1 MLELHTLQN
10 CPPAAAS
17 ASRALAENP
26 LSATLNL
33 LLHPPQPPTR
43 EIFQNRPAENG
54 GFWRVPLLFF
64 IRGTQTAKI
73 AHFLPFKNLLI
84 APPPPPAPQR
94 YNRDKA
100 KRSGGRLEMAV
111 IPEELTN
118 PKPTPSHVIL
128 RASFVLL
135 MTFLAL
141 SVLAPFVNA
150 AHFSASIQRALE
162 ASLGRRVSFE
172 KVYYR
177 LLPVP
182 GFSLENVTIAEDPRW
197 GLEPFSYMDG
207 LEARLRI
214 DKLLLGQIRFAS
226 LRLIDPKLN
235 MVKRDD
241 GAWNIVDFVSR
252 MSAPRAM
259 PLNLIPAIQ
268 VSSGRLDFKLGTR
281 KTTFY
286 VTDADIS
293 IYPERSGRV
302 VMNFSGS
309 PARTDRAGNGFGSM
323 RGSLNWLVTTQS
335 SPSNQVEADVTLE
348 PSNFSELATL
358 IQGQDIGVHG
368 TISSRA
374 HIAGPLSAL
383 QVAGTLRLQD
393 VHRWDLLPSS
403 GDDWRVPYEGRIDML
418 AHRLD
423 LRTLPP
429 HPGEA
434 MPAAL
439 EVKVN
444 DFMTKPAWTLMTSF
458 NNAPVQSLL
467 PLFRRMGFGVPSG
480 VALSGS
486 INGVVGY
493 SNTSGLAGEVS
504 IHDAVATLPNIP
516 PISAAGAD
524 LKILPDALHLEPATL
539 ETTGGGT
546 MQVGG
551 EYHWDNQRLAA
562 AITVNNV
569 HVQTLKNTAQA
580 WFGEPPALAAFSD
593 GSDGVITGEL
603 QYDNSGG
610 AAGGWSGEFEFSNAT
625 LSAVGVATPLLQAQ
639 GKLLFTPTSL
649 DVPHFT
655 ATWAQNNL
663 AGNYHFNQSVK
674 NIKGAEVH
682 HSGVSE
688 RLHLELEA
696 AGLEQIVAALEPAWR
711 EPGLLA
717 RLPFTKRSVPSWM
730 AARNMEGDIAI
741 NHFIVNE
748 NDLGPLNTRFA
759 WQGVNLQLS
768 GLQILSPDVSL
779 RASGTVNLAAR
790 APNARFKG
798 SINGYRWGGGTVD
811 AQGQVESSGA
821 GIDALRSLH
830 AVGSFSGTGLSLS
843 LNEDFDKVSGNLEL
857 SFAAGWPKLHLSKV
871 QAFQPNDDWSGEA
884 LSNSDG
890 QLIFDLG
897 NGDRQL
903 HIVSLLAPSS
913 PPVAPAAVAQ
923 K

>member
-1 MLELHTLQN
+1 
-10 CPPAAAS
+10 
-17 ASRALAENP
+17 
-26 LSATLNL
+26 
-33 LLHPPQPPTR
+33 
-43 EIFQNRPAENG
+43 
-54 GFWRVPLLFF
+54 
-64 IRGTQTAKI
+64 
-73 AHFLPFKNLLI
+73 
-84 APPPPPAPQR
+84 
-94 YNRDKA
+94 
-100 KRSGGRLEMAV
+100 MAV
-111 IPEELTN
+111 IPQEITN

-128 RASFVLL
+128 RASVVFL

-141 SVLAPFVNA
+141 SIVAPFVNA
-150 AHFSASIQRALE
+150 AHFSASVQRALE

-182 GFSLENVTIAEDPRW
+182 GFSLENVTIHEDPRY

-235 MVKRDD
+235 LVKRDD
-241 GAWNIVDFVSR
+241 GAWNVVEFVSR

-293 IYPERSGRV
+293 IYPARSGRV

-323 RGSLNWLVTTQS
+323 RGTLNWLVAAQS
-335 SPSNQVEADVTLE
+335 QLEADVTLE

-383 QVAGTLRLQD
+383 QVTGTLRLQD

-423 LRTLPP
+423 LRTLPA

-458 NNAPVQSLL
+458 IKAPVESLL
-467 PLFRRMGFGVPSG
+467 PLFRRMGFGVPAG

-524 LKILPDALHLEPATL
+524 LKILPDALHLDPATL

-551 EYHWDNQRLAA
+551 EYHWDRQRLAA

-580 WFGEPPALAAFSD
+580 WFGEPPALAAFTD
-593 GSDGVITGEL
+593 GSQAVISGEL
-603 QYDNSGG
+603 QYDNSGA
-610 AAGGWSGEFEFSNAT
+610 AAGGWSGHFEFSNAT
-625 LSAVGVATPLLQAQ
+625 LSAVGVAMPLLQAQ

-655 ATWAQNNL
+655 ATWAHNNL

-674 NIKGAEVH
+674 NAKAADAH
-682 HSGVSE
+682 HPTVSE

-696 AGLEQIVAALEPAWR
+696 AGLEQIVASLEPAWR

-730 AARNMEGDIAI
+730 TARNLEGDIAI

-748 NDLGPLNTRFA
+748 NDLGPLNTRFS

-768 GLQILSPDVSL
+768 GLQLLSPDVSL

-798 SINGYRWGGGTVD
+798 SVSGYRWGGGTVD

-821 GIDALRSLH
+821 GIDAVRSLH
-830 AVGSFSGTGLSLS
+830 AVGSFSGTGVSLS
-843 LNEDFDKVSGNLEL
+843 LNQDFDKVSGAFEL

-871 QAFQPNDDWSGEA
+871 QAVQPNDDWSGEA

-903 HIVSLLAPSS
+903 HIVSSLAPSS

>member
-1 MLELHTLQN
+1 M
-10 CPPAAAS
+10 AS
-17 ASRALAENP
+17 QV
-26 LSATLNL
+26 
-33 LLHPPQPPTR
+33 PQTR
-43 EIFQNRPAENG
+43 
-54 GFWRVPLLFF
+54 
-64 IRGTQTAKI
+64 
-73 AHFLPFKNLLI
+73 
-84 APPPPPAPQR
+84 R
-94 YNRDKA
+94 YNGDKA

-111 IPEELTN
+111 IPEEITN
-118 PKPTPSHVIL
+118 PKPTSSRLVL
-128 RASFVLL
+128 RASLL
-135 MTFLAL
+135 SLVAFLAL
-141 SVLAPFVNA
+141 SAAAPFVNA
-150 AHFSASIQRALE
+150 ARFSASVQRALE
-162 ASLGRRVSFE
+162 VSLGRPVTFE

-182 GFSLENVTIAEDPRW
+182 GFSLENVTIGEDPRW

-241 GAWNIVDFVSR
+241 GAWNVVEFVER

-268 VSSGRLDFKLGTR
+268 VSNGRLDFKLGTR

-302 VMNFSGS
+302 GMSFSGS

-323 RGSLNWLVTTQS
+323 RGTLNWLVTT
-335 SPSNQVEADVTLE
+335 PSIGPANQVEADVTLE

-368 TISSRA
+368 TISSEA
-374 HIAGPLSAL
+374 HISGPLAAL
-383 QVAGTLRLQD
+383 KVTGNLRLQD

-403 GDDWRVPYEGRIDML
+403 GDDWRVPYGGTVDML

-429 HPGEA
+429 RPGETV
-434 MPAAL
+434 PAAL
-439 EVKVN
+439 QVKVN
-444 DFMTKPAWTLMTSF
+444 DFMTKPAWTLMTSLHQ
-458 NNAPVQSLL
+458 APVESLL
-467 PLFRRMGFGVPSG
+467 PLFRRMGFGVPAG
-480 VALSGS
+480 VALSGA
-486 INGVVGY
+486 INGVIGY

-504 IHDAVATLPNIP
+504 LHDAVATLPNIP

-546 MQVGG
+546 IQVGG
-551 EYHWDNQRLAA
+551 DYRWDNQRLAA
-562 AITVNNV
+562 ALTVNNV
-569 HVQTLKNTAQA
+569 SVQTLKSTSKA
-580 WFGEPPALAAFSD
+580 WFGEPPALSAFSD
-593 GSDGVITGEL
+593 AGNGSITGRL
-603 QYDNSGG
+603 QYDNSAG

-625 LSAVGVATPLLQAQ
+625 LSAVGVAVPLQQAQ
-639 GKLLFTPTSL
+639 GKLVFTPESL
-649 DVPHFT
+649 DVSHFT

-663 AGNYHFNQSVK
+663 AGHYHYNQSAK
-674 NIKGAEVH
+674 H
-682 HSGVSE
+682 QE
-688 RLHLELEA
+688 RVHLELQA
-696 AGLEQIVAALEPAWR
+696 AGLEQIVEALEPAWR

-717 RLPFTKRSVPSWM
+717 RLPFTRRSVPSWM
-730 AARNMEGDIAI
+730 AARNLEGDIAI
-741 NHFIVNE
+741 AHFVVNQ
-748 NDLGPLNTRFA
+748 NDLGPLNARFL
-759 WQGVNLQLS
+759 WQGVNLQLT
-768 GLQILSPDVSL
+768 GLQILSPDISL
-779 RASGTVNLAAR
+779 RAAGIVNLAAR
-790 APNARFKG
+790 APNARFQAAL
-798 SINGYRWGGGTVD
+798 NGYRWGGGTVD

-821 GIDALRSLH
+821 GLDAVRSLH
-830 AVGSFSGTGLSLS
+830 ATGSFFGTGVSLS
-843 LNEDFDKVSGNLEL
+843 LNEDFDKVSGAFEL
-857 SFAAGWPKLHLSKV
+857 SFAGGWPKLHLSKV
-871 QAFQPNDDWSGEA
+871 QAVQPNDDWSGEA
-884 LSNSDG
+884 LSNSAG

-903 HIVSLLAPSS
+903 HIVSLLAPS
-913 PPVAPAAVAQ
+913 PPVSSPAAVAQ

>member
-1 MLELHTLQN
+1 
-10 CPPAAAS
+10 
-17 ASRALAENP
+17 
-26 LSATLNL
+26 
-33 LLHPPQPPTR
+33 
-43 EIFQNRPAENG
+43 
-54 GFWRVPLLFF
+54 
-64 IRGTQTAKI
+64 
-73 AHFLPFKNLLI
+73 
-84 APPPPPAPQR
+84 
-94 YNRDKA
+94 
-100 KRSGGRLEMAV
+100 MAV
-111 IPEELTN
+111 IPQEIST
-118 PKPTPSHVIL
+118 PKPKPSHFIL
-128 RASFVLL
+128 RASLSSLVA
-135 MTFLAL
+135 FLAL
-141 SVLAPFVNA
+141 SMVAPFINA

-162 ASLGRRVSFE
+162 ASLARPVGFE

-182 GFSLENVTIAEDPRW
+182 GFSLENVTIGEDPRW

-235 MVKRDD
+235 LVKRND
-241 GAWNIVDFVSR
+241 GAWNVVEFVER

-268 VSSGRLDFKLGTR
+268 VSNGRLDFKLGTR

-286 VTDADIS
+286 ITDADIS
-293 IYPERSGRV
+293 IYPEHSGRV
-302 VMNFSGS
+302 AVNFSGS
-309 PARTDRAGNGFGSM
+309 PARTDRAGNGFGSL
-323 RGSLNWLVTTQS
+323 RGNLNWLVTAQ
-335 SPSNQVEADVTLE
+335 PAAANQVEADVTLD

-374 HIAGPLSAL
+374 HIAGPLAAL
-383 QVAGTLRLQD
+383 KVTGNLRLQD

-403 GDDWRVPYEGRIDML
+403 GDDWRVPYGGTVDML

-429 HPGEA
+429 HPSEA
-434 MPAAL
+434 VPAAF

-444 DFMTKPAWTLMTSF
+444 DFMTKPAWTLMTSL
-458 NNAPVQSLL
+458 NKAPVESLL
-467 PLFRRMGFGVPSG
+467 PLFRRMGFAVPPG
-480 VALSGS
+480 VALSGA

-493 SNTSGLAGEVS
+493 SNASGLSGEVS

-524 LKILPDALHLEPATL
+524 LKILPDTLHLEPATL
-539 ETTGGGT
+539 QTTGGGT

-551 EYHWDNQRLAA
+551 DYRWDNQRLAA

-569 HVQTLKNTAQA
+569 SVQTLKNTAQA
-580 WFGEPPALAAFSD
+580 WFGEPPALAAFAD
-593 GSDGVITGEL
+593 GDSGTVTGQL
-603 QYDNSGG
+603 QYGYSAGS
-610 AAGGWSGEFEFSNAT
+610 GGWSGEFEFSNAT
-625 LSAVGVATPLLQAQ
+625 LSAVGVAMPLQQAQ
-639 GKLLFTPTSL
+639 GKLVFTPATL

-663 AGNYHFNQSVK
+663 AGNYHYNQTAK
-674 NIKGAEVH
+674 RP
-682 HSGVSE
+682 E

-696 AGLEQIVAALEPAWR
+696 AGFEQVVQALEPAWR

-717 RLPFTKRSVPSWM
+717 RLPFTKRSIPPWLT
-730 AARNMEGDIAI
+730 ARNLEGDVAIA
-741 NHFIVNE
+741 HFIVNE
-748 NDLGPLNTRFA
+748 NDLGPLNARFL
-759 WQGVNLQLS
+759 WEGVNLQFTN
-768 GLQILSPDVSL
+768 LQLLSPAVSL
-779 RASGTVNLAAR
+779 RASGNVDLTSR
-790 APNARFKG
+790 APDARFKG
-798 SINGYRWGGGTVD
+798 SLTGFHWGGGTID
-811 AQGQVESSGA
+811 AQGEFASTGA
-821 GIDALRSLH
+821 GLDALRSIH
-830 AVGSFSGTGLSLS
+830 ALGSFSATAVSLS
-843 LNEDFDKVSGNLEL
+843 LNQDFDKVSGAFEL
-857 SFAAGWPKLHLSKV
+857 SLAGGWPKLHLSKV
-871 QAFQPNDDWSGEA
+871 QAVQPNDDWNGEA

-903 HIVSLLAPSS
+903 HIVSLLAPS
-913 PPVAPAAVAQ
+913 PPAPAPSAVAQ